1 MVVFISLSRI
11 SLPVLDTPIASKSTR
26 VKERTTNRL
35 TKPDYIVFNK
45 SENDAAFED
54 ESLTKELIKV
64 EKDRGKPRKQASQ
77 P

>member
-11 SLPVLDTPIASKSTR
+11 SLPVLYTPIASKSTR

-45 SENDAAFED
+45 SENDAASED
-54 ESLTKELIKV
+54 ES
-64 EKDRGKPRKQASQ
+64 
-77 P
+77 